1 MIPKE
6 GEAVWRLM
14 DSASFYVVTD
24 TERAGKSLVTV
35 AVRDLDELR
44 STPDRFEDEPGAPRC
59 AIFVDPDG
67 NTLKFFADA

>member
-14 DSASFYVVTD
+14 GSASFYVVTD

-35 AVRDLDELR
+35 AVRDLDSSGRFPIASRTNRARRVRDLR
-44 STPDRFEDEPGAPRC
+44 RPGRQHAQ
-59 AIFVDPDG
+59 
-67 NTLKFFADA
+67 FFADA